1 MEGTGLTEYGTIT
14 KKIYQRRSMSE
25 FFKAF
30 NNYKFHEPKKYY
42 INVLDEDITAVG
54 DIKQNDSIEIDIPT
68 YKKLKDQDLS
78 NFKYIKGKIVA
89 VLKKQTILWKEV
101 RKSKDGK
108 GFNLVDSNPYWIK
121 PNTNTKEKIYTW
133 TTK

>member
-1 MEGTGLTEYGTIT
+1 
-14 KKIYQRRSMSE
+14 MSE

-30 NNYKFHEPKKYY
+30 NNYKFNEPKKYY

-78 NFKYIKGKIVA
+78 NFKYIEGKIVA

>member
-1 MEGTGLTEYGTIT
+1 
-14 KKIYQRRSMSE
+14 MSE

-30 NNYKFHEPKKYY
+30 NNYKFNEPKKYY
-42 INVLDEDITAVG
+42 MTVVNENITAVG
-54 DIKQNDSIEIDIPT
+54 DVKQDDSIEIDIPT

-78 NFKYIKGKIVA
+78 NLKYVKGEIVS
-89 VLKKQTILWKEV
+89 LSKKKTIVWKEV
-101 RKSKDGK
+101 RKAKDGK

-121 PNTNTKEKIYTW
+121 PSANTKEKIYTW